1 MKNALKTTS
10 RFAVLGLL
18 VAGLSGCGTQN
29 PMAPTTTD
37 TAATPAMSTSAAA
50 APMFEEPGTSD
61 PTWVAAPAPDAPS
74 APAPRKG
81 KKPKREDHPG
91 RGAGVTNGGGG
102 PWELGE

>member
-37 TAATPAMSTSAAA
+37 TAATPAMSTQAAS
-50 APMFEEPGTSD
+50 APMFEDPGSSD
-61 PTWVAAPAPDAPS
+61 PGVWVAETPDV
-74 APAPRKG
+74 PAPRKA
-81 KKPKREDHPG
+81 KKPKRSDHPG
-91 RGAGVTNGGGG
+91 RGVGVGGGG
-102 PWELGE
+102 WEIGE

>member
-37 TAATPAMSTSAAA
+37 TAATPAMSTSASS
-50 APMFEEPGTSD
+50 APMFEDPGSSD
-61 PTWVAAPAPDAPS
+61 PTWVSETPAAPAPKKA
-74 APAPRKG
+74 
-81 KKPKREDHPG
+81 KKPKRQGHPG
-91 RGAGVTNGGGG
+91 RGAGTGNGGGG
-102 PWELGE
+102 FELGE